1 MANQQQSLDENQRV
15 TQIESIAVPQTQANS
30 RKLWLLGLLGF
41 LSLTMVSLLFFRI
54 APQPAAEIKEK
65 IRSVALQPSAT
76 PEPTPFPFR
85 ELTIP
90 YFREQTYAS
99 TLGNLEEVSTN
110 ERYTSYTTNYTSD
123 GLRINGLLT
132 KPTGDAPEDGWPAIV
147 FIHGYIPPNQYTT
160 LGSAYSAYVDY
171 LARNG
176 FVVFK
181 IDLRGHGDSEGEPG
195 GAYYSSDYVIDTLNA
210 YSALQHADFINPQ
223 KIGVWGHS
231 MAGNISLRTVAAK
244 PEIPAVVVWAG
255 AGFTYNDLLK
265 YRITDA
271 SFDPNQSNSSR
282 ARKREQIRKL
292 YGDPDPTKFFWQ
304 QMAPTSY
311 LSEFKGAVQ
320 LHHATDDNVVNI
332 AYSRDLNALLDKT
345 SVPHEFYEYSFGG
358 HNISDASFVE
368 AMDQTVAFY
377 KKYL

>member
-1 MANQQQSLDENQRV
+1 MAKQLQILDQNQQV
-15 TQIESIAVPQTQANS
+15 PQIETVTVPAQPNT
-30 RKLWLLGLLGF
+30 RKLWLLGVLGF
-41 LSLTMVSLLFFRI
+41 MGIAMLLLLFIRI
-54 APQPAAEIKEK
+54 APQPAEEIKEK
-65 IRSVALQPSAT
+65 IRTVAMQPSAT
-76 PEPTPFPFR
+76 PEPTPFPFQ

-99 TLGNLEEVSTN
+99 ALGELSEVSTN
-110 ERYTSYTTNYTSD
+110 ESYTSFVTNYTSD
-123 GLRINGLLT
+123 GLKINGLLT
-132 KPTGDAPEDGWPAIV
+132 KPTGDAPEGGWPAIV
-147 FIHGYIPPNQYTT
+147 FIHGYIPPNQYAT
-160 LGSAYSAYVDY
+160 LGPAYSAYVDY

-181 IDLRGHGDSEGEPG
+181 IDLRGHGESEGEPG
-195 GAYYSSDYVIDTLNA
+195 GAYYSSDYVTDALNA
-210 YSALQHADFINPQ
+210 YSALQGAEFVNPQ

-244 PEIPAVVVWAG
+244 PEIPALVIWGG
-255 AGFTYNDLLK
+255 AGFTYTDLLT

-282 ARKREQIRKL
+282 TRKREQIRKL

-320 LHHATDDNVVNI
+320 LHHAVDDDVVNVS
-332 AYSRDLNALLDKT
+332 YSRDLNVLLDKT
-345 SVPHEFYEYSFGG
+345 SVPHEFYEYPIGG
-358 HNISDASFVE
+358 HNISDSSFIE
-368 AMDQTVAFY
+368 AMDRTVAFY